1 MAKCGLCS
9 TKKGKRFCAPVDKVI
24 CPVCCAESRGRK
36 IECNPDC
43 RYLEGV
49 AFQKKK
55 EEEKKY
61 AQLMGEVGHGQFDDI
76 FKQPAVAEMAYDIE
90 SLVRDKYTESDFEL
104 ADTPVREAYKTIFEV
119 HSEGKEIE
127 PGQLDSL
134 TRALLDQY
142 ETRCP
147 IWLERLDETMIGQVY
162 LRLMISINKM
172 SGGNMGNKGYLNY
185 LKNNLDL
192 SVPEGE
198 FVMEDKFGNKSI
210 RETSRNE

>member
-9 TKKGKRFCAPVDKVI
+9 TKKGKRYCAPLDKVI

-36 IECNPDC
+36 IDCNPEC

-61 AQLMGEVGHGQFDDI
+61 ARLMSQVGHGQFDDI

-90 SLVRDKYTESDFEL
+90 SLVLDMYEEGDFQL
-104 ADTPVREAYKTIFEV
+104 TDPQVREVYKTVYQV
-119 HSEGKEIE
+119 HAEQKQID
-127 PGQLDSL
+127 PPRLDTL

-142 ETRCP
+142 ETRRP
-147 IWLERLDETMIGQVY
+147 IWMEGLDETMIGQVY

-172 SGGNMGNKGYLNY
+172 SGGRLGNKGYLNY
-185 LKNNLDL
+185 LKNNLGEAI
-192 SVPEGE
+192 PEGK
-198 FVMEDKFGNKSI
+198 FVVEDKFGNKSV
-210 RETSRNE
+210 RETSHGE